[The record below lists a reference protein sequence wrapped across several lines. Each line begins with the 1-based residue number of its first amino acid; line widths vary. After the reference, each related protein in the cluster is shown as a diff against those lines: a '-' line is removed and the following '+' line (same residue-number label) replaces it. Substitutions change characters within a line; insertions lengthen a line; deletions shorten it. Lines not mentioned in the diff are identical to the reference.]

1 MKAKRCPIC
10 DGEPQYVHYA
20 IPGST
25 KDPDGIYIL
34 FKRLECSKCGAS
46 VAELVMTCDD
56 AVGYWNDINPN
67 TNNRYVLEKVGI
79 EPCSDVE
86 PPKEDTDG

>member
-10 DGEPQYVHYA
+10 NGKPHYVHYA

-34 FKRLECSKCGAS
+34 FKRLECEKCGAT
-46 VAELVMTCDD
+46 VAQLVLTCDD
-56 AVGYWNDINPN
+56 AIQYWNS
-67 TNNRYVLEKVGI
+67 TNENGMRVVLEKIMI

-86 PPKEDTDG
+86 